1 MVNEAFPV
9 GFRLPAKALAHN
21 LRPMDVFLDLIVTVV
36 SVAALAQYMWSARGH
51 FSSDGM
57 PSGAK
62 LLSWVVLGCALLL
75 FFLLWALPQPLW
87 AQLLGL
93 LLELISFAL
102 FWAAIRASRQRQLR
116 LAFDPGNPRSF
127 VDIGPY
133 RYVRHPFY
141 VSYIILWAGWALATW
156 SPWAL
161 VSLAVMVCLYIYAA
175 RDEER
180 KFGLTD
186 MAGDYAAYRQ
196 RVGFFF
202 PKLGR

>member
-1 MVNEAFPV
+1 
-9 GFRLPAKALAHN
+9 
-21 LRPMDVFLDLIVTVV
+21 MDVFLDLLITVV
-36 SVAALAQYMWSARGH
+36 SVAALALYMWSALGH
-51 FSSDGM
+51 FSSEGM

-62 LLSWVVLGCALLL
+62 LLSWLVLACAVLMFALL
-75 FFLLWALPQPLW
+75 WTQPQPLW
-87 AQLLGL
+87 AQWLGL
-93 LLELISFAL
+93 LLELASLLL

-141 VSYIILWAGWALATW
+141 VSYIILWGGWALATW
-156 SPWAL
+156 SLWAL
-161 VSLAVMVCLYIYAA
+161 VPFLIMVAVYITAA

-186 MAGDYAAYRQ
+186 MAGTYADYRH

-202 PKLGR
+202 PRLGR